1 MPLTGSGSFP
11 AIALPISTYLSG
23 VAVVFNHL
31 DGRFPEVGRS
41 NPAFHIGLI
50 GHYHLSS
57 SCLLLPDLE
66 KCWLDFLFL
75 FNILNG
81 KCMFL
86 LKGMDAPT
94 FQKLYIIYDYNLES
108 TLKEIQV
115 DRLMQ
120 GFRQKNLQAYHKYR
134 NAWLRRLSY
143 SYRSIVV
150 SEIQGEQQRT
160 KLITLKFNAI
170 GI

>member
-66 KCWLDFLFL
+66 TCWLDFLF
-75 FNILNG
+75 
-81 KCMFL
+81 KR
-86 LKGMDAPT
+86 GMDTPT
-94 FQKLYIIYDYNLES
+94 FQKLYMIKIWKQPWRKFKWIGWCRDSVKKISKRTTNIAMHGCGDFHIVIDPLWWAKF
-108 TLKEIQV
+108 KENNKGQS
-115 DRLMQ
+115 
-120 GFRQKNLQAYHKYR
+120 
-134 NAWLRRLSY
+134 W
-143 SYRSIVV
+143 
-150 SEIQGEQQRT
+150 
-160 KLITLKFNAI
+160 
-170 GI
+170 